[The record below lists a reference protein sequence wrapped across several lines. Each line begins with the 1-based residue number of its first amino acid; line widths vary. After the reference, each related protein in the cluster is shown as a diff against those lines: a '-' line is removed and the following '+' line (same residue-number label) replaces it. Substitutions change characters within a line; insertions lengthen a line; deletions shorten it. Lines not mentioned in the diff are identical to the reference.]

1 MPIHNA
7 DFAAVFAEIADL
19 LEIQG
24 ANPFRVRAYRNAAR
38 TIGGL
43 GRDIGALIA
52 AGRSLDDIP
61 TIGADL
67 AGKLR
72 EIATTGTCALQ
83 RQLRGALPAA
93 IVELLGVPGLG
104 AKRVRALHDALG
116 VETLEQLKTAAEHG
130 KIRGLPGFGEKTEAH
145 IAEAIGARLRRKS
158 QRFLL
163 SFATQYL
170 TPLLTYLR
178 ETPGVSEAVAAGS
191 FRRRR
196 ESVGDL
202 DIVVTSGDPAKVS
215 ARFVE
220 YGEVARVLA
229 SGDTRSSVVLR
240 CGIQAD
246 LRVVSPAA
254 LGAALVYFTGS
265 KAHNIAMRRIAQAR
279 DLKINEYGVFDG
291 ERRIAGATE
300 ESVYASIGLAWVPPE
315 LRENR
320 GEIEAAREGRLP
332 ALVERKHLRGDLHA
346 HTNATD
352 GRDSLRDMA
361 LEARK
366 RGLDYL
372 AITDHARG
380 LGVAHGLD
388 AERLARQIDEIDR
401 LNETL
406 DGIVLLKG
414 IEVDIL
420 EDGSLDLPDGVLARL
435 DLVVGA
441 VHGHFDLSRA
451 AQTERVLRAMDH
463 PYFSILAHPSGRLLG
478 ERDACDIDLARV
490 IEHARARGCHLELNA
505 QPQRLD
511 LADVWCR
518 HAAEAGVLVSIDSDA
533 HRRED
538 LGHLGIGVDQ
548 ARRGWLTKAQVL
560 NTRTLAQ
567 LRPLLARTMG
577 GGAMSVSASEPAP
590 VPAPV
595 SASKSAS
602 TSTSTS
608 TSTSASTGASRKRS
622 SGKRDTAGS
631 AEGGARRTKKTRRP
645 SPAPHPRERA
655 AGHRGGARRRHSFR
669 CAESAYRCRCR
680 MLDSAPMSYWRK
692 LFVIVLL
699 VLSLPVQTLAAVS
712 MNCDP
717 APADDGGAP
726 AHAWLQASAEN
737 GHGMHDA
744 AAADDGHR
752 HDGRGGAHHDHAHA
766 CSTCLSCCV
775 GAGLPAASVAAASF
789 DAARTRLFLPRDTR
803 AVSFL
808 TGGIE
813 RPPRTSLV

>member
-93 IVELLGVPGLG
+93 LVELLGVPGLG

-191 FRRRR
+191 FRRRC

-380 LGVAHGLD
+380 PGVAHGLD

-602 TSTSTS
+602 TSASTS

-645 SPAPHPRERA
+645 PA
-655 AGHRGGARRRHSFR
+655 
-669 CAESAYRCRCR
+669 
-680 MLDSAPMSYWRK
+680 
-692 LFVIVLL
+692 
-699 VLSLPVQTLAAVS
+699 
-712 MNCDP
+712 
-717 APADDGGAP
+717 
-726 AHAWLQASAEN
+726 
-737 GHGMHDA
+737 
-744 AAADDGHR
+744 
-752 HDGRGGAHHDHAHA
+752 
-766 CSTCLSCCV
+766 
-775 GAGLPAASVAAASF
+775 
-789 DAARTRLFLPRDTR
+789 
-803 AVSFL
+803 
-808 TGGIE
+808 
-813 RPPRTSLV
+813 

>member
-191 FRRRR
+191 FRRRC

-608 TSTSASTGASRKRS
+608 TSTSASASASTGASRKRS

-645 SPAPHPRERA
+645 PA
-655 AGHRGGARRRHSFR
+655 
-669 CAESAYRCRCR
+669 
-680 MLDSAPMSYWRK
+680 
-692 LFVIVLL
+692 
-699 VLSLPVQTLAAVS
+699 
-712 MNCDP
+712 
-717 APADDGGAP
+717 
-726 AHAWLQASAEN
+726 
-737 GHGMHDA
+737 
-744 AAADDGHR
+744 
-752 HDGRGGAHHDHAHA
+752 
-766 CSTCLSCCV
+766 
-775 GAGLPAASVAAASF
+775 
-789 DAARTRLFLPRDTR
+789 
-803 AVSFL
+803 
-808 TGGIE
+808 
-813 RPPRTSLV
+813 